1 MPSPLQIVV
10 TTSLGLER
18 FVAEELREIGVPDP
32 REDYGAVTFDGTWRD
47 VWRANLRLRTANRV
61 IVELGTWNGH
71 DGDALHAGAR
81 NLVRKRNVVGGL
93 EVGRLLS
100 PERTFSIRA
109 TSSRSRVTDTRWVA
123 LRVKDGLVDGQRDRH
138 GRRASVERD
147 APDLP
152 LRLRLHKNQATLLL
166 DTSGESL
173 DGRGYRLETL
183 GAPVR
188 EHLAA
193 ACVLAARWDGGGDN
207 GAGPVYD
214 PMCGTGT
221 LLAEAGWWATGTPP
235 SVLRPDESYALSRL
249 PNFDAEAFDAIR
261 REEIPAPAP
270 DVRLFGADGDSRAM
284 VVARRNL
291 DTAGL
296 LERVDLR
303 VADAF
308 RTAPP
313 KGPGLF
319 LANPPYGE
327 RLEADR
333 DLGHRLGELMAR
345 LPKEHGAGWTAVIL
359 VGEEEDAALAQAIED
374 GLGAGPTRTHPVKTG
389 ALDARILVFET

>member
-1 MPSPLQIVV
+1 MSSPLQIVV

-18 FVAEELREIGVPDP
+18 FVAEELREIGIAGAT
-32 REDYGAVTFDGTWRD
+32 EDHGAVTFEGTWRD

-109 TSSRSRVTDTRWVA
+109 TTSRSQVTDTRWVA

-147 APDLP
+147 DPDLP

-193 ACVLAARWDGGGDN
+193 ACVLAARWNGGNGDG
-207 GAGPVYD
+207 AVYD

-235 SVLRPDESYALSRL
+235 SVLRPASSYAFSRL
-249 PNFDAEAFDAIR
+249 PNFDAEAFEAMR

-308 RTAPP
+308 STAPP

-327 RLEADR
+327 RLEAER
-333 DLGHRLGELMAR
+333 ELGRRLGGLLKELPR
-345 LPKEHGAGWTAVIL
+345 EHGAGWTAVIL
-359 VGEEEDAALAQAIED
+359 VGEEGDAALAAAIED